1 MATPLIFCQC
11 EAPAAVL
18 RQRIVARQATAQDP
32 SEADLSILE
41 LQSVEREP
49 ILDDERLRVASVDT
63 TRDDALAVALG
74 NVAGSIRGEQRL
86 ETALLP

>member
-1 MATPLIFCQC
+1 
-11 EAPAAVL
+11 
-18 RQRIVARQATAQDP
+18 
-32 SEADLSILE
+32 
-41 LQSVEREP
+41 
-49 ILDDERLRVASVDT
+49 VASVDT